1 MNARMPN
8 PAQILPEAMQPIQA
22 TYKAAEQAI
31 GPALMHLVHLRTS
44 QINGCSFC
52 VFNGARAMTQAGETA
67 DRIASV
73 AAWRHSPL
81 FTDAERAALALAEAL
96 TRIADREDPVSDAT
110 WTAAS
115 RHFDEPQL
123 AGIVLAVAAV
133 NVFNRLNVAVG
144 QVAQAWG

>member
-8 PAQILPEAMQPIQA
+8 PAQILPDAMQPVQA
-22 TYKAAEQAI
+22 TYKVAEQAI

-52 VFNGARAMTQAGETA
+52 VFNAARAMTQAGETA

-96 TRIADREDPVSDAT
+96 TRIADREDPVSDVI
-110 WTAAS
+110 WAAAR
-115 RHFDEPQL
+115 RHFEEPQL